1 MHARMGETL
10 TKAES
15 ETSRSTTEMDFCL
28 SNVLVSSPICPP
40 STSPKYFVP
49 QSNCT
54 FLLHTNTQSIT
65 VPLQGFLN
73 AIVYGWTREDFL
85 YVMASTK
92 NSRSLPNMD
101 CSSDFEDT
109 VKLVEDKLRVQQQD
123 TPDTSMEI

>member
-1 MHARMGETL
+1 MQVTSNMIQYRPELELITMH
-10 TKAES
+10 
-15 ETSRSTTEMDFCL
+15 
-28 SNVLVSSPICPP
+28 
-40 STSPKYFVP
+40 
-49 QSNCT
+49 
-54 FLLHTNTQSIT
+54 FLLHMNTQSIT

-92 NSRSLPNMD
+92 NPRSLPNMD